1 MTLQSIAEFL
11 AMPIVRKNRVPRLA
25 TAIQRLGLS
34 AATAAH
40 VILTCRFPVPGEY
53 DFSREIIRCA
63 FCNAICSWRFIPPH
77 VEIRAN
83 GARASAA
90 FPPVA
95 RAYRA

>member
-34 AATAAH
+34 AATASH

-63 FCNAICSWRFIPPH
+63 ILQRHMQLAINPATCRDPSERRKDF
-77 VEIRAN
+77 
-83 GARASAA
+83 GRAS
-90 FPPVA
+90 PS
-95 RAYRA
+95 RRRWNR